1 MSSQVSNLFLPKL
14 PCTRFQS
21 VIGMMFVSCMCLF
34 FLPLVPV
41 PDDVPSGTSPSKG
54 GCVVPRRRED
64 THRKFN
70 PATDMN
76 YSSSPPSLQKGE
88 GQLTPSLTFVQRYER
103 LRESQRRLWVYIPR
117 GYFNPSLSFSTK
129 LRLSSSDRQRKTEF
143 LTFIPIMT
151 ITTIYTNK
159 YMDIN
164 VYSFP
169 HRLDVM
175 ISNVNYFGQ
184 CG

>member
-1 MSSQVSNLFLPKL
+1 MP
-14 PCTRFQS
+14 FQA
-21 VIGMMFVSCMCLF
+21 VQF
-34 FLPLVPV
+34 
-41 PDDVPSGTSPSKG
+41 T
-54 GCVVPRRRED
+54 VVPRRRED

-129 LRLSSSDRQRKTEF
+129 LRLSSSDRQRKTDK
-143 LTFIPIMT
+143 IPD
-151 ITTIYTNK
+151 IY
-159 YMDIN
+159 
-164 VYSFP
+164 
-169 HRLDVM
+169 
-175 ISNVNYFGQ
+175 SNYDYYNYPT
-184 CG
+184 